1 MIKFAKALP
10 LSSYCFK
17 TVAARWIEGKSI
29 SLSPEDNNK
38 DGWVAPS
45 LDPPKAPEGLTLR
58 RKVGRSFRGFA
69 GARFHRQ
76 LAQWYGMVEMF
87 FSQLIEGFSR
97 VESGTSSALMN
108 RVIGA
113 RWSPQSLAP
122 RGEKPNH
129 WLPPLTSIK
138 ATIPASRQAS
148 AWSTQIQPVSHW
160 QLPHVGPTCWW
171 GVIFV

>member
-1 MIKFAKALP
+1 MGGALVG
-10 LSSYCFK
+10 SSQ
-17 TVAARWIEGKSI
+17 
-29 SLSPEDNNK
+29 
-38 DGWVAPS
+38 APQ
-45 LDPPKAPEGLTLR
+45 GIR

-76 LAQWYGMVEMF
+76 LAQWCGMVE
-87 FSQLIEGFSR
+87 QLIEGFSR

-148 AWSTQIQPVSHW
+148 AWSTQIQLVSHW
-160 QLPHVGPTCWW
+160 QLPHVGPTCSLGSYICVTTDCSKWYARP
-171 GVIFV
+171 GRCPECAGKMGKCMVGCMALNKSTKM

>member
-1 MIKFAKALP
+1 MQKLFLCLHIASKQL
-10 LSSYCFK
+10 
-17 TVAARWIEGKSI
+17 AARWIEGKSI

-45 LDPPKAPEGLTLR
+45 LDPPKPHRVLDVKSAGASEGLLVRAFTGSLL
-58 RKVGRSFRGFA
+58 S
-69 GARFHRQ
+69 
-76 LAQWYGMVEMF
+76 GMVWWRCF
-87 FSQLIEGFSR
+87 FEQLIEGFSR

-138 ATIPASRQAS
+138 ATIPASKPAS

>member
-45 LDPPKAPEGLTLR
+45 LDPPKPHRVLDVKSAGASEGLL
-58 RKVGRSFRGFA
+58 V
-69 GARFHRQ
+69 RFHRQ

-87 FSQLIEGFSR
+87 FEQLIEGFSR

-129 WLPPLTSIK
+129 WLPRLTSIK
-138 ATIPASRQAS
+138 ATIPASKQAS

-160 QLPHVGPTCWW
+160 QLPHVGPTCRL

>member
-1 MIKFAKALP
+1 MGGALVG
-10 LSSYCFK
+10 SSQ
-17 TVAARWIEGKSI
+17 
-29 SLSPEDNNK
+29 
-38 DGWVAPS
+38 APQ
-45 LDPPKAPEGLTLR
+45 GIR

-87 FSQLIEGFSR
+87 FEQLIEGFSR

-171 GVIFV
+171 GVIFVWRLIAANGTPGQAGAQNAREKWANVWSAVWP